1 MITPA
6 EIVKKAER
14 KYRVVLRA
22 YLNNDDLF
30 PLEFP
35 VGHLSKN
42 LVERRQQ
49 IDDLRQPS
57 KEITGQGYTLE
68 WQTVNRRDLGKQT
81 TPRRVIIETLDDYLS
96 VVRKRTE
103 YQQFVSDV
111 ERIRRRFPAL
121 EDWMCANPQAVID
134 FSGYWDDLLL
144 VCDYFVKH
152 PRPNLY
158 IRELPI
164 SVHTKFIEQHSRI
177 LRDLLDTLLP
187 EDVITPDA
195 NNFSQRFGLKT
206 SPPTMRI
213 RLLEEQLDWQYGL
226 RLDDLTLPVKQLAH
240 LLAEHIRPKTV
251 IIAENLM
258 NFLTLPA
265 HPASVG
271 LFGRGF
277 AAQLLADVRW
287 LHQCRVIYWGDIDAH
302 GFQILSDLRKLFPH
316 VRSVMMDQQT
326 LDDHAEYVVEGNRV
340 RVNRFDGLTDA
351 EAVVAQHVLEHN
363 LRLEQEH
370 IPQAYALIQLGQ
382 MLRSGDDSLT

>member
-14 KYRVVLRA
+14 KYRDVLRGH
-22 YLNNDDLF
+22 LNNADLF

-35 VGHLSKN
+35 VGRLSKN

-49 IDDLRQPS
+49 IDDLRQQS
-57 KEITGQGYTLE
+57 KETTGQGYTLE

-81 TPRRVIIETLDDYLS
+81 TPRRVIIEALDDYLA

-103 YQQFVSDV
+103 YHQFVSDI
-111 ERIRRRFPAL
+111 ERIRRQFPAL

-134 FSGYWDDLLL
+134 YGGHWGNLLE

-164 SVHTKFIEQHSRI
+164 PVHTKFIEQHSRI

-187 EDVITPDA
+187 DNTITPDA
-195 NNFSQRFGLKT
+195 TDFNQRYGLKAP
-206 SPPTMRI
+206 PPTIRI

-226 RLDDLTLPVKQLAH
+226 RLDDLTLPVNQLAH
-240 LLAEHIRPKTV
+240 LLAEHIRPKII

-258 NFLTLPA
+258 NFLTLPS
-265 HPASVG
+265 HPASIG

-277 AAQLLADVRW
+277 AVQLLADVRW
-287 LHQCRVIYWGDIDAH
+287 LDQCRVIYWGDIDAH

-316 VRSVMMDQQT
+316 ARSVMMDQQT
-326 LDDHAEYVVEGNRV
+326 LEDHAAYVVEGNRV
-340 RVNRFDGLTDA
+340 RVDRFDRLTDA

-370 IPQAYALIQLGQ
+370 ISQAYALIQLRQ
-382 MLRSGDDSLT
+382 MLRSGDDNLT

>member
-14 KYRVVLRA
+14 KYRDVLRA
-22 YLNNDDLF
+22 HLNDDDLF
-30 PLEFP
+30 PLEFS
-35 VGHLSKN
+35 VGRPSKD

-49 IDDLRQPS
+49 IDELRQRA
-57 KEITGQGYTLE
+57 KETTGQGYALE

-81 TPRRVIIETLDDYLS
+81 TPRRVLIETLDDYLA

-103 YQQFVSDV
+103 YQQFVGDV
-111 ERIRRRFPAL
+111 ARIRRRFPTL
-121 EDWMCANPQAVID
+121 EGWMCANPQAVID
-134 FSGYWDDLLL
+134 FGGQWDDLLL

-164 SVHTKFIEQHSRI
+164 AVHTKFIEQHSRI

-187 EDVITPDA
+187 AGAITPDA
-195 NNFSQRFGLKT
+195 TDFSQRFGLKAP
-206 SPPTMRI
+206 PPTVRM

-226 RLDDLTLPVKQLAH
+226 RLDDLTLPVNQLAH
-240 LLAEHIRPKTV
+240 LLAEHVRPKTV

-271 LFGRGF
+271 FFGRGF
-277 AAQLLADVRW
+277 AVQLLAEVRW

-302 GFQILSDLRKLFPH
+302 GFQILSDLRGVFPH

-326 LDDHAEYVVEGNRV
+326 LDNHAAYVVAGNSV
-340 RVNRFDGLTDA
+340 RVERFDGLTDA
-351 EAVVAQHVLEHN
+351 EARVAQHVLEHN
-363 LRLEQEH
+363 LRMEQEH
-370 IPQAYALIQLGQ
+370 ISQAYALIQLGQ
-382 MLRSGDDSLT
+382 VLRAG

>member
-14 KYRVVLRA
+14 KYRDVLRA

-30 PLEFP
+30 PVEFP
-35 VGHLSKN
+35 VGRMSKN

-49 IDDLRQPS
+49 IDDLRQRS
-57 KEITGQGYTLE
+57 QETIGQGYTLE

-81 TPRRVIIETLDDYLS
+81 TPRRVIIETLHDYLA

-103 YQQFVSDV
+103 YQQFVGDV

-121 EDWMCANPQAVID
+121 EDWISANPQAVID
-134 FSGYWDDLLL
+134 FSGHWDDLLE
-144 VCDYFVKH
+144 VCDYFVQH

-164 SVHTKFIEQHSRI
+164 SVHTKFIEQHGRI

-187 EDVITPDA
+187 ADAITPDT
-195 NNFSQRFGLKT
+195 NDFSQRFGLKT
-206 SPPTMRI
+206 PPPTMRI
-213 RLLEEQLDWQYGL
+213 RLLEEQFDWKYGL
-226 RLDDLTLPVKQLAH
+226 RLDDMTLPVNQLAH
-240 LLAEHIRPKTV
+240 LLTEHIQPKTV

-258 NFLTLPA
+258 NFLTLPS
-265 HPASVG
+265 HPASIG

-277 AAQLLADVRW
+277 AVQLLADVRW
-287 LHQCRVIYWGDIDAH
+287 LHQCRAIYWGDIDAH

-316 VRSVMMDQQT
+316 VRSVMMDQRT
-326 LDDHAEYVVEGNRV
+326 LDDHAAYVVEGNRV
-340 RVNRFDGLTDA
+340 RVDRFDGLTDT
-351 EAVVAQHVLEHN
+351 EAIVAQYVLEHN

-370 IPQAYALIQLGQ
+370 ISQAYALIQLGQ

>member
-14 KYRVVLRA
+14 KYKDVLRA

-35 VGHLSKN
+35 VGRLSKN

-49 IDDLRQPS
+49 IDDLRQRS
-57 KEITGQGYTLE
+57 KETTGQGYTLE
-68 WQTVNRRDLGKQT
+68 WQTINQRDLGKQT
-81 TPRRVIIETLDDYLS
+81 TPRRVVIETLDDYLA

-103 YQQFVSDV
+103 YQQFISNV
-111 ERIRRRFPAL
+111 ERIRRQFPVL
-121 EDWMCANPQAVID
+121 EDWMCANPQAVIE
-134 FSGYWDDLLL
+134 FSDHWDDLLL

-164 SVHTKFIEQHSRI
+164 PVHTKFIEQHSRI
-177 LRDLLDTLLP
+177 LRDLLDTLP
-187 EDVITPDA
+187 VDAITPDT
-195 NNFSQRFGLKT
+195 NDFSQRFGLKT
-206 SPPTMRI
+206 PPPTIRI

-226 RLDDLTLPVKQLAH
+226 RLDDLTLPVNQLAH
-240 LLAEHIRPKTV
+240 LLAEHIRPKII

-258 NFLTLPA
+258 NFLTLPS
-265 HPASVG
+265 HPASIG

-277 AAQLLADVRW
+277 AVQLLADVRW
-287 LHQCRVIYWGDIDAH
+287 LDQCRVIYWGDIDAH

-316 VRSVMMDQQT
+316 ARSVMMDQQT

-340 RVNRFDGLTDA
+340 RVDRFDRLTDA

-370 IPQAYALIQLGQ
+370 ISQAYALIQLRQ
-382 MLRSGDDSLT
+382 MLRSGSDSPT

>member
-14 KYRVVLRA
+14 KYHNVLRA
-22 YLNNDDLF
+22 YLNEDDLF
-30 PLEFP
+30 PLEFS
-35 VGHLSKN
+35 VGRLSKN

-49 IDDLRQPS
+49 IDELRQRAR
-57 KEITGQGYTLE
+57 ETTGQGYALE

-81 TPRRVIIETLDDYLS
+81 TPRRVTIETLDDYLA
-96 VVRKRTE
+96 VVRKRME

-121 EDWMCANPQAVID
+121 EDWMCANPQSVID
-134 FSGYWDDLLL
+134 YSGQWDDLLV
-144 VCDYFVKH
+144 VCDYFLKH
-152 PRPNLY
+152 PRPSLY

-164 SVHTKFIEQHSRI
+164 PVHTKFIEQHNHI

-187 EDVITPDA
+187 ADTITPDA
-195 NNFSQRFGLKT
+195 NDFSQRFGLKT
-206 SPPTMRI
+206 PPPTFRI
-213 RLLEEQLDWQYGL
+213 QLLEEQLDWQYGL
-226 RLDDLTLPVKQLAH
+226 RLDDLTLPVDQLAH
-240 LLAEHIRPKTV
+240 LLTEHIQPKTV

-258 NFLTLPA
+258 NFLTLPP
-265 HPASVG
+265 HPASIG

-277 AAQLLADVRW
+277 AVQLLADMRW
-287 LHQCRVIYWGDIDAH
+287 LHQCRIIYWGDIDAH

-340 RVNRFDGLTDA
+340 RVDRFDGLTET
-351 EAVVAQHVLEHN
+351 EAIVAQHVLEHN
-363 LRLEQEH
+363 LRMEQEH
-370 IPQAYALIQLGQ
+370 ISQAYALIQLEQ
-382 MLRSGDDSLT
+382 VLRSGSPT

>member
-1 MITPA
+1 MIKPA

-14 KYRVVLRA
+14 KYRDVLRA
-22 YLNNDDLF
+22 HLNNDDLF
-30 PLEFP
+30 PMEFP
-35 VGHLSKN
+35 VGRLSKN

-49 IDDLRQPS
+49 IDDLRQRS
-57 KEITGQGYTLE
+57 RETTGQGYTLE
-68 WQTVNRRDLGKQT
+68 WQTVNRRDIGKQT
-81 TPRRVIIETLDDYLS
+81 TPRRVIIETLDDYLA

-111 ERIRRRFPAL
+111 ERIRRQFPEL
-121 EDWMCANPQAVID
+121 EDWMCANPQAIID
-134 FSGYWDDLLL
+134 FSDHWDDLLL

-177 LRDLLDTLLP
+177 LRHLLDTLLP
-187 EDVITPDA
+187 ANVITPDV
-195 NNFSQRFGLKT
+195 NEFSQRFGLKT
-206 SPPTMRI
+206 PSPTIRI
-213 RLLEEQLDWQYGL
+213 RLLEEQLDWLHRL
-226 RLDDLTLPVKQLAH
+226 RLDDLTLPVDQLAH
-240 LLAEHIRPKTV
+240 LLTKHIQPKTV

-277 AAQLLADVRW
+277 AVQLLADVRW

-326 LDDHAEYVVEGNRV
+326 LDNHAEYVVEGNRV
-340 RVNRFDGLTDA
+340 RADRFDGLTEV
-351 EAVVAQHVLEHN
+351 EAIVAQHILEHN

-370 IPQAYALIQLGQ
+370 ISQSYALIQLGQ

>member
-14 KYRVVLRA
+14 KYRAVLRA

-30 PLEFP
+30 PMEFP
-35 VGHLSKN
+35 VGRLSKN
-42 LVERRQQ
+42 LVERRRQ
-49 IDDLRQPS
+49 IDDLRQRS
-57 KEITGQGYTLE
+57 GETTGQGYTLE

-81 TPRRVIIETLDDYLS
+81 TPRRIIIETLDDYLA

-111 ERIRRRFPAL
+111 ERIRSRFPVL
-121 EDWMCANPQAVID
+121 EDWMYTNPQAIID
-134 FSGYWDDLLL
+134 FSDHWDDLLL

-177 LRDLLDTLLP
+177 LRDLLDTMLP
-187 EDVITPDA
+187 AEAITLDA
-195 NNFSQRFGLKT
+195 TDFSQRFGLK
-206 SPPTMRI
+206 SPPSTIRV

-226 RLDDLTLPVKQLAH
+226 RLDDLTLPVNQLAH
-240 LLAEHIRPKTV
+240 LLKEHIQPKTV

-258 NFLTLPA
+258 NFLTLPL
-265 HPASVG
+265 HPSSIGV
-271 LFGRGF
+271 FGSGF
-277 AAQLLADVRW
+277 RVQLLADVTW

-302 GFQILSDLRKLFPH
+302 GFQILSDLRGVFPH
-316 VRSVMMDQQT
+316 VLSVMMDQQT
-326 LDDHAEYVVEGNRV
+326 LDNHTQYVVEGNRV
-340 RVNRFDGLTDA
+340 RVNRFDGLNQT
-351 EAVVAQHVLEHN
+351 EAIVAQHVLEHN

-370 IPQAYALIQLGQ
+370 ISQAYALIQLGQ
-382 MLRSGDDSLT
+382 MLRFGDNSPI